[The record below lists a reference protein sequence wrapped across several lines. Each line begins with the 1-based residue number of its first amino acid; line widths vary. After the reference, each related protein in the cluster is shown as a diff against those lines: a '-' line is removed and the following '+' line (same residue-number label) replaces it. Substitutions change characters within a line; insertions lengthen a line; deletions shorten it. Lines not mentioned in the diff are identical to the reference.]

1 MLYGGC
7 LVAVRLALFAAG
19 ILVFTPLVL
28 LLLHSIGADISGLT
42 TNFGF
47 WGLAIFAAPT
57 LAMLVW
63 SHWHPD
69 GR

>member
-1 MLYGGC
+1 VERIFFLVVALCVTIPLGLIILVSIFGDVSMLWNN
-7 LVAVRLALFAAG
+7 AG
-19 ILVFTPLVL
+19 IL
-28 LLLHSIGADISGLT
+28 
-42 TNFGF
+42 
-47 WGLAIFAAPT
+47 GLAIFAAPT